1 MRPVH
6 KRSVSIMVRCRSVC
20 GSDSAV
26 KHVERGINRVR
37 RKKEPR
43 MELASRGLVDSDF
56 RWRSFELTHFN
67 CACSSSNNVKFHR
80 P

>member
-1 MRPVH
+1 
-6 KRSVSIMVRCRSVC
+6 
-20 GSDSAV
+20 
-26 KHVERGINRVR
+26 
-37 RKKEPR
+37 

-80 P
+80 L

>member
-1 MRPVH
+1 MLPVH
-6 KRSVSIMVRCRSVC
+6 KTICEYHGAMSVRLWVRLS
-20 GSDSAV
+20 G
-26 KHVERGINRVR
+26 ETYRGINRVR

-80 P
+80 L